1 MACWGGW
8 AEVKLLE
15 LSPVTVQ
22 SHQVPPELSQHP
34 DTTEDNTFG
43 KANPS
48 LLEGKT
54 ATERKAGKGEEEKPK
69 VRAGRKAGHQQE
81 WRERLIN

>member
-1 MACWGGW
+1 MLGW
-8 AEVKLLE
+8 VGRGEAVGVVTCHRAE
-15 LSPVTVQ
+15 P
-22 SHQVPPELSQHP
+22 PGAPELSQHP
-34 DTTEDNTFG
+34 ETTEDNTFG

-48 LLEGKT
+48 LLQGKT

>member
-1 MACWGGW
+1 M
-8 AEVKLLE
+8 KLLE
-15 LSPVTVQ
+15 LSPVTMQ
-22 SHQVPPELSQHP
+22 SHQHP